1 MTYSDG
7 TNSGFSRRN
16 HYVGQPAVK
25 VGSSNF
31 DYYRKPEKSHGF
43 AKRVAFFAYFPLL
56 ILWLETDLKIA
67 SGFDVLGGFAFTF
80 LFTIVISAVLVLL
93 CSFSKRRGVNRGIA
107 ILCVFFRTFSS
118 FKAVCLILCFEVY
131 LYSIQALKRRLFRAS
146 LPQMFYPIPT
156 DTLFE
161 YNLI

>member
-80 LFTIVISAVLVLL
+80 LFTIVFSAVLVLL

-107 ILCVFFRTFSS
+107 TVLT
-118 FKAVCLILCFEVY
+118 AVLTIWYGV
-131 LYSIQALKRRLFRAS
+131 
-146 LPQMFYPIPT
+146 QMIY
-156 DTLFE
+156 
-161 YNLI
+161 YNVLAQWLL

>member
-56 ILWLETDLKIA
+56 ILWLETTLKLRR
-67 SGFDVLGGFAFTF
+67 GLMC
-80 LFTIVISAVLVLL
+80 SAVLLSHSCSQSCFRRYLFCCVL
-93 CSFSKRRGVNRGIA
+93 FQNAEG
-107 ILCVFFRTFSS
+107 
-118 FKAVCLILCFEVY
+118 
-131 LYSIQALKRRLFRAS
+131 
-146 LPQMFYPIPT
+146 
-156 DTLFE
+156 
-161 YNLI
+161 

>member
-80 LFTIVISAVLVLL
+80 LFTIVLSAVLV
-93 CSFSKRRGVNRGIA
+93 FFFKTQRGKQRDCNRTHGGA
-107 ILCVFFRTFSS
+107 DDMVRCADDIL
-118 FKAVCLILCFEVY
+118 
-131 LYSIQALKRRLFRAS
+131 
-146 LPQMFYPIPT
+146 
-156 DTLFE
+156 
-161 YNLI
+161 

>member
-31 DYYRKPEKSHGF
+31 NYYRKPEKSHGF

-56 ILWLETDLKIA
+56 ILWL
-67 SGFDVLGGFAFTF
+67 
-80 LFTIVISAVLVLL
+80 
-93 CSFSKRRGVNRGIA
+93 
-107 ILCVFFRTFSS
+107 
-118 FKAVCLILCFEVY
+118 
-131 LYSIQALKRRLFRAS
+131 
-146 LPQMFYPIPT
+146 
-156 DTLFE
+156 
-161 YNLI
+161 

>member
-31 DYYRKPEKSHGF
+31 NYYRKPEKSHGF

-56 ILWLETDLKIA
+56 ILWLETLKLRR
-67 SGFDVLGGFAFTF
+67 GLMC
-80 LFTIVISAVLVLL
+80 SAVLLSHSCSQSCFRRYLFCCVL
-93 CSFSKRRGVNRGIA
+93 FQNAEG
-107 ILCVFFRTFSS
+107 
-118 FKAVCLILCFEVY
+118 
-131 LYSIQALKRRLFRAS
+131 
-146 LPQMFYPIPT
+146 
-156 DTLFE
+156 
-161 YNLI
+161 

>member
-56 ILWLETDLKIA
+56 ILWLETDLKFA
-67 SGFDVLGGFAFTF
+67 SCFV
-80 LFTIVISAVLVLL
+80 
-93 CSFSKRRGVNRGIA
+93 
-107 ILCVFFRTFSS
+107 VFFFKTQRGEQRNCNRTHGC
-118 FKAVCLILCFEVY
+118 ADDMVRCADDIL
-131 LYSIQALKRRLFRAS
+131 
-146 LPQMFYPIPT
+146 
-156 DTLFE
+156 
-161 YNLI
+161 

>member
-7 TNSGFSRRN
+7 TNSEFSRRN

-67 SGFDVLGGFAFTF
+67 SGF
-80 LFTIVISAVLVLL
+80 VLL
-93 CSFSKRRGVNRGIA
+93 SHFCSQSCFRRY
-107 ILCVFFRTFSS
+107 LFCCV
-118 FKAVCLILCFEVY
+118 
-131 LYSIQALKRRLFRAS
+131 LFQNA
-146 LPQMFYPIPT
+146 
-156 DTLFE
+156 E
-161 YNLI
+161 G

>member
-56 ILWLETDLKIA
+56 ILA
-67 SGFDVLGGFAFTF
+67 SAGFAASSGIPQTVPMRIAPT
-80 LFTIVISAVLVLL
+80 LKLRRGLMCSAVLLSHSCSQSCFRRYLFCCVL
-93 CSFSKRRGVNRGIA
+93 FQNAEG
-107 ILCVFFRTFSS
+107 
-118 FKAVCLILCFEVY
+118 
-131 LYSIQALKRRLFRAS
+131 
-146 LPQMFYPIPT
+146 
-156 DTLFE
+156 
-161 YNLI
+161 

>member
-43 AKRVAFFAYFPLL
+43 AKRVAFSSKQIPS
-56 ILWLETDLKIA
+56 T
-67 SGFDVLGGFAFTF
+67 GGFKE
-80 LFTIVISAVLVLL
+80 IIKRSI
-93 CSFSKRRGVNRGIA
+93 SKRSKLELNA
-107 ILCVFFRTFSS
+107 
-118 FKAVCLILCFEVY
+118 
-131 LYSIQALKRRLFRAS
+131 
-146 LPQMFYPIPT
+146 
-156 DTLFE
+156 
-161 YNLI
+161 N

>member
-7 TNSGFSRRN
+7 TNSGLSRRN

-67 SGFDVLGGFAFTF
+67 VHNRAFGGTCF
-80 LFTIVISAVLVLL
+80 V
-93 CSFSKRRGVNRGIA
+93 
-107 ILCVFFRTFSS
+107 VFFFKTQRGKQRNCTRTHGC
-118 FKAVCLILCFEVY
+118 ADDMVRCADDIL
-131 LYSIQALKRRLFRAS
+131 
-146 LPQMFYPIPT
+146 
-156 DTLFE
+156 
-161 YNLI
+161 

>member
-56 ILWLETDLKIA
+56 ILWLETDLNLRR
-67 SGFDVLGGFAFTF
+67 GLMC
-80 LFTIVISAVLVLL
+80 SAVLLSHS
-93 CSFSKRRGVNRGIA
+93 CSQ
-107 ILCVFFRTFSS
+107 
-118 FKAVCLILCFEVY
+118 LCFRRY
-131 LYSIQALKRRLFRAS
+131 LFCCVLFQNAEGGTEELQPYSRLC
-146 LPQMFYPIPT
+146 
-156 DTLFE
+156 
-161 YNLI
+161 

>member
-67 SGFDVLGGFAFTF
+67 SGFDVLGGTCF
-80 LFTIVISAVLVLL
+80 V
-93 CSFSKRRGVNRGIA
+93 
-107 ILCVFFRTFSS
+107 VFFFKTQRGKQRDCNRTHGC
-118 FKAVCLILCFEVY
+118 ADDMVRCADDIL
-131 LYSIQALKRRLFRAS
+131 
-146 LPQMFYPIPT
+146 
-156 DTLFE
+156 
-161 YNLI
+161 

>member
-80 LFTIVISAVLVLL
+80 LFTIKHSKQWGLITVSAY
-93 CSFSKRRGVNRGIA
+93 K
-107 ILCVFFRTFSS
+107 
-118 FKAVCLILCFEVY
+118 
-131 LYSIQALKRRLFRAS
+131 LFTIG
-146 LPQMFYPIPT
+146 FG
-156 DTLFE
+156 
-161 YNLI
+161 